1 MRLVELLTILGSLV
15 GVFLSAIAT
24 LENNLIKKIRN
35 ISAHS
40 EKKSKDLSNNSLVKW
55 RFNQLQKFNVVLK
68 GEDEEYY
75 VDESNYKKLKKNRVI
90 AVVIFLIVSIS
101 LIVII
106 HKYVL

>member
-1 MRLVELLTILGSLV
+1 MRLVELLTILGTLV
-15 GVFLSAIAT
+15 GAFLSGIAT
-24 LENNLIKKIRN
+24 LEKNLIKKIRN

-40 EKKSKDLSNNSLVKW
+40 EKKSKDLSNNPVVKW
-55 RFNQLQKFNVVLK
+55 RLSQLQKSNVVLR

-75 VDESNYKKLKKNRVI
+75 IDESNYKKLRKNHVI

-106 HKYVL
+106 HRYVL